1 MMPVMSIA
9 YRGDGSDRPTTIPLP
24 PAKASMFRGF
34 RMRKHWRYLGVWS
47 PAVSICAARVR
58 VGPLAQEFW
67 GIWHREAG
75 KLTEHSR
82 LRAGRVHLRPGG
94 LEVADRQVRIDLGLE
109 PTSASAFEVVTP
121 VGRAWTWTRKQEGRA
136 RGTATIEGREVPVD
150 GVAMLEDNDGY
161 HPRLTHWW
169 WAAGAGR
176 LTDGR
181 TAMWNAVVGLN
192 DTLPH
197 IENTVWI
204 DGQPRPIGLVTIAKD
219 LTRVMFGDGSAMRF
233 TEEAERATKIDFFI
247 VRSAYRQPFGTFAG
261 TLPDGLE
268 LAEGYGVMEDHRA
281 LW

>member
-1 MMPVMSIA
+1 
-9 YRGDGSDRPTTIPLP
+9 
-24 PAKASMFRGF
+24 
-34 RMRKHWRYLGVWS
+34 MRKHWRYVGIWS

-67 GIWHREAG
+67 GVWHREAG
-75 KLTEHSR
+75 DLTEHSR
-82 LRAGRVHLRPGG
+82 LRAGRVHLRPGR
-94 LEVADRQVRIDLGLE
+94 LEVADRRGTIDVTLE

-121 VGRAWTWTRKQEGRA
+121 AGRAWTWTRKQAGTA
-136 RGTATIEGREVPVD
+136 RGTAVVNGRQVHVD
-150 GVAMLEDNDGY
+150 GLALLEDNDGY

-204 DGQPRPIGLVTIAKD
+204 DGDPRPIGLVTIAKD
-219 LTRVMFGDGSAMRF
+219 LTRVTFDDGAVLRF
-233 TEEAERATKIDFFI
+233 REEAERATKVDFFV
-247 VRSAYRQPFGTFAG
+247 VRSAHRQPFGTFAG
-261 TLPDGLE
+261 TLPGGLE
-268 LAEGYGVMEDHRA
+268 LSEGYGVMEDHRA
-281 LW
+281 VW

>member
-1 MMPVMSIA
+1 MLVMSIA

-24 PAKASMFRGF
+24 PAEAPVFRGF
-34 RMRKHWRYLGVWS
+34 RMRKHWRYVGIWS

-67 GIWHREAG
+67 GVWHREAG
-75 KLTEHSR
+75 DLTEHSR
-82 LRAGRVHLRPGG
+82 LRAGRVHLRPGR
-94 LEVADRQVRIDLGLE
+94 LEVADRRGTIDVTLE
-109 PTSASAFEVVTP
+109 PTSASACEVVTP
-121 VGRAWTWTRKQEGRA
+121 AGRAWTWTRKQAGTA
-136 RGTATIEGREVPVD
+136 RGTAVVNGRQVHVD
-150 GVAMLEDNDGY
+150 GLALLEDNDGY

-204 DGQPRPIGLVTIAKD
+204 DGDPRPIGLVTIAKD
-219 LTRVMFGDGSAMRF
+219 LTRVTFDDGAVLRF
-233 TEEAERATKIDFFI
+233 REEAERATRVDFFV

-261 TLPDGLE
+261 TLPGGLE
-268 LAEGYGVMEDHRA
+268 LSEGYGVMEDHRA
-281 LW
+281 VW

>member
-1 MMPVMSIA
+1 
-9 YRGDGSDRPTTIPLP
+9 
-24 PAKASMFRGF
+24 
-34 RMRKHWRYLGVWS
+34 MRKHWQYVGIWS

-67 GIWHREAG
+67 GVWHRESG
-75 KLTEHSR
+75 ELTEHSR
-82 LRAGRVHLRPGG
+82 LRAGRVHLRPGK
-94 LEVADRQVRIDLGLE
+94 LEVADRRGTIDVRLE
-109 PTSASAFEVVTP
+109 PAAASAFEVVTP
-121 VGRAWTWTRKQEGRA
+121 VGRAWTWTRKRSGTA
-136 RGTATIEGREVPVD
+136 RGTATVGGRQVQVD
-150 GVAMLEDNDGY
+150 GLAMLEDNDGY

-204 DGQPRPIGLVTIAKD
+204 DGDPQPTGLVTISKD
-219 LTRVMFGDGSAMRF
+219 LARVTFDDGATLSF
-233 TEEAERATKIDFFI
+233 TQEAERATKIDLFI

-261 TLPDGLE
+261 TLPGGLE
-268 LAEGYGVMEDHRA
+268 LSEGYGVMEDHRA

>member
-1 MMPVMSIA
+1 MADMSIA
-9 YRGDGSDRPTTIPLP
+9 YRGDGSDRPATIPLP
-24 PAKASMFRGF
+24 PAKAPMFHGF
-34 RMRKHWRYLGVWS
+34 RMRKHWRYVGVWS
-47 PAVSICAARVR
+47 SSVSICAARVR

-67 GIWHREAG
+67 GVWHRESG
-75 KLTEHSR
+75 TLVEHSR
-82 LRAGRVHLRPGG
+82 LRARRVNLSPGRLQ
-94 LEVADRQVRIDLGLE
+94 VADRGTMLDLTLE
-109 PTSASAFEVVTP
+109 QNPATGFEVVTP
-121 VGRAWTWTRKQEGRA
+121 VGRAWTWTRKEASMA
-136 RGTATIEGREVPVD
+136 RGTVVIGGRQVRVD
-150 GVAMLEDNDGY
+150 GPALLEDNDGY

-192 DTLPH
+192 DTLPY

-204 DGQPRPIGLVTIAKD
+204 EGSPKPIGLVSIAKD
-219 LTRVMFGDGSAMRF
+219 LTTVTFDDGNALTFR
-233 TEEAERATKIDFFI
+233 EEAERATTIDFFL

-261 TLPDGLE
+261 TLAGGLE